1 MSRAE
6 KEKAQY
12 SRSKSATMVNK
23 ILFVEDEEDLTLI
36 VTDTLRGQGYDVIT
50 AANGIEGLEKYRSIG
65 ADIIVADVMMPG
77 MDGFSMARQIRKI
90 STDVPLLFLTAKST
104 IDDVEEG
111 FEIGANDYLKKPF
124 ELRELIVRIKALL
137 RSYKINREE
146 DIKFSIGKYIFNIT
160 TQTLTLGERSLE
172 LSHFEAKIL
181 ERLTTNIGK
190 TVDASE
196 LMIAVWQRDE
206 PSNRN
211 SLHGYIHKLRRALRQ
226 DPSIS
231 IINQRGFGY
240 MLTIKR

>member
-1 MSRAE
+1 MG
-6 KEKAQY
+6 
-12 SRSKSATMVNK
+12 NK
-23 ILFVEDEEDLTLI
+23 ILFVEDEQDLTLI
-36 VTDTLRGQGYDVIT
+36 VADTLRGQGYEVIT
-50 AANGIEGLEKYRSIG
+50 AADGIAGLETFRAEG
-65 ADIIVADVMMPG
+65 ADVVVADVMMPE
-77 MDGFSMARQIRKI
+77 MDGFSMAQEIRKL
-90 STDVPLLFLTAKST
+90 SPAVPLLFLTAKST

-111 FEIGANDYLKKPF
+111 FEIGANDYIKKPF

-137 RSYKINREE
+137 RRYNTDRVE
-146 DIKFSIGKYIFNIT
+146 DVKYSIGRYIFNT
-160 TQTLTLGERSLE
+160 ATQTLSFGERSTE
-172 LSHFEAKIL
+172 LSHFEARIL
-181 ERLTTNIGK
+181 EQLATNIGK

-240 MLTIKR
+240 MLTIGR

>member
-1 MSRAE
+1 MS
-6 KEKAQY
+6 
-12 SRSKSATMVNK
+12 NK

-36 VTDTLRGQGYDVIT
+36 VADTLHGQGYEVIT
-50 AANGIEGLEKYRSIG
+50 AVDGVDGLEKFKSEG
-65 ADIIVADVMMPG
+65 ADIVVADVMMPK
-77 MDGFSMARQIRKI
+77 MDGFTMAKEIRKL
-90 STDVPLLFLTAKST
+90 SPTVPLLFLTAKST
-104 IDDVEEG
+104 IDDVEQG

-137 RSYKINREE
+137 RRYGDNRTE
-146 DIKFSIGKYIFNIT
+146 DMQFAIGLYTFNVT
-160 TQTLTLGERSLE
+160 TQTLSFGDKETE

-181 ERLTTNIGK
+181 ERLAINIGR

-206 PSNRN
+206 QSNRN
-211 SLHGYIHKLRRALRQ
+211 SLHGYIHKLRRALRY

-240 MLTIKR
+240 MLVIRN